1 MTTALHTLHTLAAVA
16 AAMWVFWAGYVFTM
30 GLYRAKLQGRLKGLS
45 LLLAAPIVAVAF
57 VLDFLA
63 QMTVFT
69 LVFADPPR
77 HWLVTHRL
85 RAYLLQPG
93 GWRHRWAARLCRHLL
108 DPFDPTG
115 SHCDSD
121 TPPLKA

>member
-1 MTTALHTLHTLAAVA
+1 MAALLNLHPVLLVLL
-16 AAMWVFWAGYVFTM
+16 AMWVFWCGYVFTM

-45 LLLAAPIVAVAF
+45 LVLASPVVAVAF
-57 VLDFLA
+57 TLDFVA

-69 LVFADPPR
+69 VVFMDPPR
-77 HWLVTHRL
+77 HWLVTNRL
-85 RAYLLQPG
+85 RAYMRGPD
-93 GWRHRWAARLCRHLL
+93 GWRRQWADRLCHHLL

-121 TPPLKA
+121 EPALKA